1 MKLINEYP
9 VKIYENKYDD
19 KKYYKMGLSKKDI
32 NGNYINGYIDCRFR
46 KDVEVDASKKI
57 YIQDAW
63 LDFYISDK
71 KTKPYVFVN
80 KFEYVSDVV
89 KQEEQ
94 EDPWKDM
101 GTNINTDE
109 IVLEDKDLPF

>member
-9 VKIYENKYDD
+9 VKVFENEYGG
-19 KKYYKMGLSKKDI
+19 KKYYKLGLSKKDQ
-32 NGNYINGYIDCRFR
+32 NGNYMNGYIDCRFR
-46 KDVEVDASKKI
+46 KDADVDASKKI

-63 LDFYISDK
+63 LDFYVKDK
-71 KTKPYVFVN
+71 KTNLYVFVN
-80 KFEYVSDVV
+80 KFEYVSDVI
-89 KQEEQ
+89 KQEV